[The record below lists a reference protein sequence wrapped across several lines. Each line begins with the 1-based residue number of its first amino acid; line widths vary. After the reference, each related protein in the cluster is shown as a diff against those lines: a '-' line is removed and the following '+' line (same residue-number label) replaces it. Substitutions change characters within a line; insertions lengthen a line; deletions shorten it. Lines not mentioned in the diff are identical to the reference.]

1 MNCTGPCNQGRKTCP
16 CPLDCELAEP
26 DTFPWEPSTIAL
38 AIVIVLAI
46 GVLCVVLPMGPA

>member
-1 MNCTGPCNQGRKTCP
+1 MNCTGPCNQGRKACP